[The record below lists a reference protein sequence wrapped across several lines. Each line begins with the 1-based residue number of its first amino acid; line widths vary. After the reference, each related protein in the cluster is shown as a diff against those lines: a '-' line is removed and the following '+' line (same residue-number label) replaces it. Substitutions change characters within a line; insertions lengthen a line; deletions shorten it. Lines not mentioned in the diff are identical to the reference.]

1 MILML
6 FKTSYF
12 LKYRYVYIICGCG
25 RTIKNKLQR
34 SLDAVK
40 NGNLEEIKGDLSD
53 VPDGLIMYQL
63 IKAIKIIEV
72 MWSVERK
79 T

>member
-34 SLDAVK
+34 SLD
-40 NGNLEEIKGDLSD
+40 EEIKGDLSD

>member
-1 MILML
+1 ML

-34 SLDAVK
+34 SLD
-40 NGNLEEIKGDLSD
+40 EEIKGDLSD